1 MPFAIVGVDPGLVD
15 TGIVAITFYSKARQ
29 WAINTGVVR
38 RQNPLDKID
47 LDEIERVARN
57 LAMRTSRSKIFVEEY
72 RPRLKLQT
80 DKEMLEMQS
89 LLRKKLDYAVFLP
102 NMGIKQLITSD
113 FMKMLH
119 VWNFPQSPTHHQDL
133 RSAARIALLG
143 AIKDDEA
150 AEYVNQ
156 YARDQLVQPV
166 RHWARIP

>member
-1 MPFAIVGVDPGLVD
+1 MPYTIVGVDPGLVD
-15 TGIVAITFYSKARQ
+15 TGIVAITFYSKACQ
-29 WAINTGVVR
+29 WAVNTGVIR
-38 RQNPLDKID
+38 RQSPSDKID
-47 LDEIERVARN
+47 LDAIENAARN
-57 LAMRTSRSKIFVEEY
+57 LAMRTEKSKIFVEEY

-89 LLRKKLDYAVFLP
+89 LLRKRLDYAVFLP

-156 YARDQLVQPV
+156 YAWDQLVPPI
-166 RHWARIP
+166 RFWARVP